1 MNKKIYQKPIVKK
14 IKLEV
19 KNAVLAS
26 CRLSADPVS
35 VDGNSICTTVSGQ
48 PAPCFNP

>member
-1 MNKKIYQKPIVKK
+1 MNKKVYLKPVVKK

-26 CRLSADPVS
+26 CRVSPDPFS
-35 VDGNSICTTVSGQ
+35 VDGNSECTLPGNFGV
-48 PAPCFNP
+48 CFNP